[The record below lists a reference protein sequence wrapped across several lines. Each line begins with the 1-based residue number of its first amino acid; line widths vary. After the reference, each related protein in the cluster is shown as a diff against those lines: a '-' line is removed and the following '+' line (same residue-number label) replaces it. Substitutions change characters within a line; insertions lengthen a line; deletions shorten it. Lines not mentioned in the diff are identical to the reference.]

1 MREKPIPRLA
11 PRERVLEAAQMLF
24 FNEGISRVTVD
35 AIAALAETTK
45 MTVYRHFES
54 KDALVL
60 AWLQGMIEDYDEVWS
75 QLAVQFAG
83 EPARQLLGFAEFLVQ
98 EPVLSSH
105 RGCAYTNAL
114 AELPVCDS
122 PARALIEAHKQR
134 QAARLQHLCSAAGL
148 AQPEQ
153 AAFELTLLLEGVQIV
168 AQNKGFDNVGPRLLA
183 LVRARLGLAEAS
195 VGVHQA

>member
-11 PRERVLEAAQMLF
+11 PRDRVLEAAQALF

-35 AIAALAETTK
+35 AIAATAQTTK
-45 MTVYRHFES
+45 MTLYRHFES

-60 AWLQGMIEDYDEVWS
+60 EWVQRMIEDYDALWA
-75 QLAVQFAG
+75 QLSAQHDG
-83 EPARQLLGFAEFLVQ
+83 QPARQMLGFAEFLVQ

-105 RGCAYTNAL
+105 RGCAFTNAL

-122 PARALIEAHKQR
+122 PARALIEAHKRR
-134 QAARLQHLCSAAGL
+134 QAERLQRLCAEAGL
-148 AQPEQ
+148 AAPEQ

-168 AQNKGFDNVGPRLLA
+168 AQNKGFDDVGPRVLA
-183 LVRARLGLAEAS
+183 LVRARLALA
-195 VGVHQA
+195 